1 MVKYTITI
9 SKSAQKELDKL
20 PDAIAENLL
29 EAILGLANDPRPPGC
44 KELKGYEAYRIRTGN
59 YRIIYEIKDNVL
71 SVEVIT
77 IGHRKDVYN

>member
-44 KELKGYEAYRIRTGN
+44 KKLKGYDAYRIRKGN
-59 YRIIYEIKDNVL
+59 YGIIY
-71 SVEVIT
+71 
-77 IGHRKDVYN
+77 